1 VRGRIRLD
9 RTSLAPIAAL
19 LAFVLSV
26 MALPWF
32 ALGEYVA
39 SGWQATWLARLA
51 LLAAVAAALLL
62 RLGGERRRRA
72 SAALA
77 AVALVLVAFRAALP
91 PDFGFDFGG
100 LEVPTERRFGLWV
113 GMAAA
118 AIAALAA
125 WTAPN
130 RGESGARTA
139 S

>member
-1 VRGRIRLD
+1 VRGPTGLD
-9 RTSLAPIAAL
+9 RASLAPIAAL
-19 LAFVLSV
+19 LAFVLAV

-51 LLAAVAAALLL
+51 LVAAVVAAVLL
-62 RLGGERRRRA
+62 RIGGARYRRA
-72 SAALA
+72 CAALA
-77 AVALVLVAFRAALP
+77 AVALALVAFRAALP

-118 AIAALAA
+118 TLAVLAA
-125 WTAPN
+125 WAPS
-130 RGESGARTA
+130 RRSEPVRSPTG
-139 S
+139 

>member
-1 VRGRIRLD
+1 VSGRIGLD
-9 RTSLAPIAAL
+9 RTSLAPMAAL
-19 LAFVLSV
+19 LAFALSV

-51 LLAAVAAALLL
+51 LLAAVLAAVLL
-62 RLGGERRRRA
+62 RLGGDRWRRA
-72 SAALA
+72 AAALA

-118 AIAALAA
+118 AIAAVAA
-125 WTAPN
+125 WTAQN